1 MVLAAQNQFEKQQKA
16 NRSIFREHSHGASLG
31 TVAARRRRRRNEE
44 ASKADG
50 GGGGLARGIYRNAGR
65 DGGKLISGDNG
76 NDERSPLSFCG
87 AFKKNVW
94 FGFDLRGKKCNRRKM
109 VKTHLWA
116 AACVIVPT
124 FLPPG
129 LLPSLTPVFM
139 GHPGHWRSPASS
151 SVFAVVP
158 QT

>member
-31 TVAARRRRRRNEE
+31 TVAARRRRNEE

-87 AFKKNVW
+87 AFKKRLVW
-94 FGFDLRGKKCNRRKM
+94 FRLEGEK
-109 VKTHLWA
+109 V
-116 AACVIVPT
+116 
-124 FLPPG
+124 
-129 LLPSLTPVFM
+129 
-139 GHPGHWRSPASS
+139 
-151 SVFAVVP
+151 
-158 QT
+158 